1 MINDTFIIMIMGRN
15 EKSVDEVCG
24 LYLINMINRVVDP
37 NLQFLS
43 GLGSIT
49 RDSITITIAIT

>member
-1 MINDTFIIMIMGRN
+1 MINDTFIIMIIGRN

-37 NLQFLS
+37 NLQFLYMS
-43 GLGSIT
+43 SAFLCQS
-49 RDSITITIAIT
+49 